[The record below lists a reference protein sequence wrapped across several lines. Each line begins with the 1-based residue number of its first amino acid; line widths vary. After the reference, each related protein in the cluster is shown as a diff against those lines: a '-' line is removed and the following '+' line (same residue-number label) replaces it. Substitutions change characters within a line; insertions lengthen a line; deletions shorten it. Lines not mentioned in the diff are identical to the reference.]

1 MQQIKAFNEKRA
13 EIYWWLSSVFTSEL
27 SAKELEQYH
36 RPEIRTFL
44 AGLSENKQLEQP
56 VKQFCC
62 QLDELLRIENAQ
74 VLLAESYYN
83 LFLKCDQSS
92 VLPYASLYID
102 KSQIKDK
109 TPAQSIAELMEKNGV
124 HVQEQT
130 DEPYDHL
137 AVELDFLGH
146 LIIRSNELEKS
157 THMEQ
162 ALQFQADY
170 IRSHLLNWVQ
180 EFSFHC
186 VEKDKLG
193 FYASISV
200 LLVAFLQLD
209 LNYLTDD

>member
-1 MQQIKAFNEKRA
+1 MQHIKAFNEKRA

-27 SAKELEQYH
+27 SAKDLEQYH
-36 RPEIRTFL
+36 RPEIRNFL
-44 AGLSENKQLEQP
+44 AGLGENKQLEQA
-56 VKQFCC
+56 VKQFSA
-62 QLDELLRIENAQ
+62 QLDQLLNLNNAQ
-74 VLLAESYYN
+74 VLLAENYYN

-124 HVQEQT
+124 HVQEHT

-137 AVELDFLGH
+137 AIELDFLGH
-146 LIIRSNELEKS
+146 LIIRSNEFEKS
-157 THMEQ
+157 AHMEQ
-162 ALQFQADY
+162 ALLFQADY
-170 IRSHLLNWVQ
+170 IRNHLLTWVP
-180 EFSFHC
+180 EFSLHC

-200 LLVAFLQLD
+200 LLVAFLKLD
-209 LNYLTDD
+209 LNYLTGG

>member
-13 EIYWWLSSVFTSEL
+13 EIYWWLSSVFASEL
-27 SAKELEQYH
+27 SAKELDQYH

-44 AGLSENKQLEQP
+44 AGLGENKQLESS
-56 VKQFCC
+56 VKQFCS
-62 QLDELLRIENAQ
+62 QLDQLLRTDNAQ

-102 KSQIKDK
+102 KSQLKDK
-109 TPAQSIAELMEKNGV
+109 TPAQLIAELMETNGV
-124 HVQEQT
+124 HVQEHT

-137 AVELDFLGH
+137 AVELDFLSH

-162 ALQFQADY
+162 ALTFQADY
-170 IRSHLLNWVQ
+170 IRNHLLTWVP

-186 VEKDKLG
+186 AEKDKLG

-209 LNYLTDD
+209 LNYLADN

>member
-13 EIYWWLSSVFTSEL
+13 EIYWWLSSIFASEL
-27 SAKELEQYH
+27 STKEIEQYN
-36 RPEIRTFL
+36 RPEIRSFL
-44 AGLSENKQLEQP
+44 AGLGENKQLADP
-56 VKQFCC
+56 VKQFCS
-62 QLDELLRIENAQ
+62 QLDQLLNTNNAQ
-74 VLLAESYYN
+74 VQLAESYYN

-109 TPAQSIAELMEKNGV
+109 TPAQSIAELMEQNGV
-124 HVQEQT
+124 HVQEHT

-137 AVELDFLGH
+137 ATELDFLGH

-157 THMEQ
+157 QHMEG
-162 ALQFQADY
+162 ALRFQAEY
-170 IRSHLLNWVQ
+170 IRNHLLTWVTD
-180 EFSFHC
+180 FSFHC
-186 VEKDKLG
+186 SEKDKLG

-209 LNYLTDD
+209 LNYLTGD